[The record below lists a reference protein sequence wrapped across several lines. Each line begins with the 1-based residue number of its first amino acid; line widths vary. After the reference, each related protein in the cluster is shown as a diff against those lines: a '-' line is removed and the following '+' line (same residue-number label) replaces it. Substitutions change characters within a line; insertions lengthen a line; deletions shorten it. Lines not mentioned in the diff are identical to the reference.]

1 MAPLRLLR
9 AVAVALAVS
18 RAAGQDY
25 VSQALANSFSVDGDA
40 SVRAVRIMLNGDNSV
55 LTVAWDDDPAAV
67 ADEFCGARQL
77 EDAAN
82 REVVG
87 HIAAALQSDGA
98 TRRALLDWA
107 DRVDDAIAPERPGAP
122 LFELVVAQGYG
133 PLAVVGGD
141 TARGA
146 ADAWCAEF
154 AIAESECYFVAAT
167 VRAARARSGAWPS
180 GRRRTRRRR
189 GRPSRAATPC
199 WPSGPRTA
207 ATTARSGG
215 ARRAADGTLE
225 LLYDDGRLPRG
236 ALPIEVRRVADDD
249 AAAAPRPAGGGAPRP
264 RAPERAPRRR
274 RPVPSRK
281 RPDGRGPRSR
291 FSSPSSS
298 RPRRAAL
305 PRRRAAGAAQ
315 TRDARGARDAAAAAP
330 SAASAAARQLDDGT
344 PPARAAPRAG
354 LGRRQARP
362 APVGDAGAEP
372 RARDA
377 EPARRSA
384 EKKVR
389 RSLSTAPKSRRR
401 GRRARARPRGARR
414 RDAGQPGPQGRLAQ
428 DVGHEPRRRRRG
440 RPGDGARARE
450 LAPASMF
457 AAPVSGSD
465 GGAVVLEAE
474 DADSDSWSDVDGD
487 GDALQAAE
495 TEPQGQDHPRGR
507 GARAA
512 ARGRAEARLGAPAK
526 AGAKARRRRRGAG
539 ARARPPTQRVQQD
552 HRDLV
557 AEVVRDGVDG
567 GGGGLVEAA
576 DDEDDVA
583 PVPEAS
589 AGTTRRARLR
599 GWRASERRRRRAAR
613 RRCTARALLARRG
626 ALAASGAA

>member
-107 DRVDDAIAPERPGAP
+107 DR
-122 LFELVVAQGYG
+122 GYG

-167 VRAARARSGAWPS
+167 VRREAAQRSVAFGEAADAASPRPPVARGDAVLALWPADGRYYRARVGAV
-180 GRRRTRRRR
+180 
-189 GRPSRAATPC
+189 
-199 WPSGPRTA
+199 
-207 ATTARSGG
+207 
-215 ARRAADGTLE
+215 AADGTLE
-225 LLYDDGRLPRG
+225 LLYDDGDYRAG
-236 ALPIEVRRVADDD
+236 ALPIEVRRVADD
-249 AAAAPRPAGGGAPRP
+249 AAAAPRPAGGGAKPVTPAAPATPR
-264 RAPERAPRRR
+264 
-274 RPVPSRK
+274 
-281 RPDGRGPRSR
+281 G
-291 FSSPSSS
+291 
-298 RPRRAAL
+298 
-305 PRRRAAGAAQ
+305 
-315 TRDARGARDAAAAAP
+315 AAAA
-330 SAASAAARQLDDGT
+330 SASATAPATRNS
-344 PPARAAPRAG
+344 PARAAPRGPGAALSPAG
-354 LGRRQARP
+354 AGRRR
-362 APVGDAGAEP
+362 GAEP

-389 RSLSTAPKSRRR
+389 RSLSTAPKSASPADDALARDRAELVAATPGSPAHKAAWRKMWATSR
-401 GRRARARPRGARR
+401 GGGA
-414 RDAGQPGPQGRLAQ
+414 AG
-428 DVGHEPRRRRRG
+428 ES
-440 RPGDGARARE
+440 GDGGAFE
-450 LAPASMF
+450 SWYASMF

-474 DADSDSWSDVDGD
+474 DADSDS
-487 GDALQAAE
+487 
-495 TEPQGQDHPRGR
+495 
-507 GARAA
+507 
-512 ARGRAEARLGAPAK
+512 
-526 AGAKARRRRRGAG
+526 
-539 ARARPPTQRVQQD
+539 
-552 HRDLV
+552 
-557 AEVVRDGVDG
+557 
-567 GGGGLVEAA
+567 
-576 DDEDDVA
+576 
-583 PVPEAS
+583 
-589 AGTTRRARLR
+589 
-599 GWRASERRRRRAAR
+599 
-613 RRCTARALLARRG
+613 
-626 ALAASGAA
+626 